1 MAADLTFAT
10 GAASGVVPV
19 VLVGGESAT
28 GLADMLQQ
36 FIEQTLSESPR
47 KVRQARRLAGRAVF
61 RSAEDEE
68 VCVCVT
74 FAGTHIEVRDGIE
87 VPAGVPSITADFL
100 TIAHLTSGRESPFQL
115 LARRKLR
122 VRFSARRLPFLL
134 GMLRF
139 MRIES
144 VAQRAIWARRA
155 LLTLAAAG
163 AAGMAYWYVC
173 TMP

>member
-10 GAASGVVPV
+10 DVASGVIPV
-19 VLVGGESAT
+19 VLVGGEGAT

-47 KVRQARRLAGRAVF
+47 KVRQARRLVGRAVF

-68 VCVCVT
+68 VCVCIT
-74 FAGTHIEVRDGIE
+74 FAGTHIELRDDIA

-100 TIAHLTSGRESPFQL
+100 TIAHLTSGRESPFLL

-122 VRFSARRLPFLL
+122 VRFSALQLPFLL
-134 GMLRF
+134 AMLRF

-144 VAQRAIWARRA
+144 GARRA
-155 LLTLAAAG
+155 TRAHGALWILAAAG
-163 AAGMAYWYVC
+163 AAGMVYWYVR

>member
-1 MAADLTFAT
+1 MATDLTFAT
-10 GAASGVVPV
+10 DAAGGVVPV

-47 KVRQARRLAGRAVF
+47 KARQARRLVGRAVF

-68 VCVCVT
+68 VCVCIT
-74 FAGTHIEVRDGIE
+74 FAGTHIELRDGSE

-100 TIAHLTSGRESPFQL
+100 TIAHLTSGRESPFLL

-122 VRFSARRLPFLL
+122 VRFSALQLPFLL
-134 GMLRF
+134 RMLRF

-144 VAQRAIWARRA
+144 GARATRAHRA
-155 LLTLAAAG
+155 LWILAAAG
-163 AAGMAYWYVC
+163 AAGMVYWYVR